1 MDKNLVRYEGIKK
14 HVVIVG
20 LLTFAQV
27 LALLFQAIYLAE
39 GIVGLY
45 KGTALNAVLPSFYGF
60 VGMFLVRHA
69 IQWGKERIC
78 YRFAN
83 KTANDIQSQLV
94 DKVFKLG
101 PRAIG
106 KKGSGDMI
114 TLTLE
119 GVPSFR
125 TYIELFIPRTISILI
140 TPVIVLIYV
149 FQADFV
155 TGLVLLVVF
164 PISIIFLILIG
175 ILSQKKID
183 AQWETYQ
190 LLSRHFV
197 DSLRGLVTLKY
208 LGKSKGHRSSI
219 QTVSNK
225 YRIATNRTL
234 RLAFASSFSLDFFA
248 SLSVAVVAVELGLR
262 LISGNM
268 DLTPALTLLILA
280 PDYFLP
286 VRELGNDYHATM
298 DGKEAGKTIMDFLD
312 QEEDEKKEI
321 PITKWNETSSLV
333 VSGLQKRSQEEDR
346 YILKDIHFSVNGYKK
361 IGIVGMSGA
370 GKSTLIDILTGFTQ
384 PTEGTFIINGQ
395 ATDHFAHSDWQEQL
409 SYIPQHPYIFATT
422 VEENIRFYK
431 PDATIEEVEEAAQRA
446 GLTQLIN
453 ELPNGFNELIGQ
465 GGRVLSGG
473 EEQRLALA
481 RTLLQDRP
489 IMIFDEPT
497 AHLDIET
504 EHEIK
509 DIMLPLL
516 ENKLVFF
523 TTHRLHWMREME
535 QIIVLKDGEIEAVG
549 KHEDLYKNSKAYK
562 ELIDAQLG
570 GKISE

>member
-1 MDKNLVRYEGIKK
+1 MDKNIVRFEGIKK
-14 HVVIVG
+14 HFVVVS
-20 LLTFAQV
+20 LLTIVQV
-27 LALLFQAIYLAE
+27 IALVFQAIYLAE

-45 KGTALNAVLPSFYGF
+45 KGTAVYAVLPSFYGF
-60 VGMFLVRHA
+60 VGMFFIRHL
-69 IQWGKERIC
+69 IQWVKEKIC

-83 KTANDIQSQLV
+83 QTANELQKKLV
-94 DKVFKLG
+94 EKVFQLG
-101 PRAIG
+101 PKAIG

-119 GVPSFR
+119 GIPSFR
-125 TYIELFIPRTISILI
+125 TYLELFIPRAISIMI
-140 TPVIVLIYV
+140 TPTIVLFY
-149 FQADFV
+149 FFKADV
-155 TGLVLLVVF
+155 GTGLILMIVL

-175 ILSQKKID
+175 ILSQKKMD

-208 LGKSKGHRSSI
+208 LGKSKKHRQSI
-219 QTVSNK
+219 QTVSEK

-262 LISGNM
+262 LINGNM
-268 DLTPALTLLILA
+268 DLQLALTLLILA

-298 DGKEAGKTIMDFLD
+298 DGKEALKTITNFLD
-312 QEEDEKKEI
+312 QKQEEKKEI
-321 PITKWNETSSLV
+321 SITKWNETSSLI
-333 VSGLQKRSQEEDR
+333 VSGLQKHIEEEDR
-346 YILKDIHFSVNGYKK
+346 SILKDIHFHVNGYKK

-370 GKSTLIDILTGFTQ
+370 GKSTLTDIITGFTL
-384 PTEGTFIINGQ
+384 PTNGQIIINGQ
-395 ATDHFAHSDWQEQL
+395 VTDHFAHTAWQEQL
-409 SYIPQHPYIFATT
+409 SYIPQHPYIFAAT

-431 PDATIEEVEEAAQRA
+431 PDATIEEVKEAATRA
-446 GLTQLIN
+446 GLAELIN
-453 ELPNGFNELIGQ
+453 ELPNGYQEMIGQ

-481 RTLLQDRP
+481 RTLLQERP

-509 DIMLPLL
+509 EIMLPIL

-535 QIIVLKDGEIEAVG
+535 QIIVLKNGEIEAIG
-549 KHEDLYKNSKAYK
+549 KHADLYRDSKAYK

-570 GKISE
+570 GENK

>member
-1 MDKNLVRYEGIKK
+1 MDKNIVRFEGIKK
-14 HVVIVG
+14 HFVLVS
-20 LLTFAQV
+20 LLTIVQV
-27 LALLFQAIYLAE
+27 IALIFQAIYLAE

-45 KGTALNAVLPSFYGF
+45 KGTAVNAVLPSFYGF
-60 VGMFLVRHA
+60 VGMFSIRHL
-69 IQWGKERIC
+69 IQWVKEKIC

-83 KTANDIQSQLV
+83 QTANELQKKLV
-94 DKVFKLG
+94 EKVFQLG
-101 PRAIG
+101 PKAIG
-106 KKGSGDMI
+106 KRGSGDMI

-119 GVPSFR
+119 GIPSFR
-125 TYIELFIPRTISILI
+125 TYIELFIPRTISIVI
-140 TPVIVLIYV
+140 TPIIVLFYF
-149 FQADFV
+149 FQADLG
-155 TGLVLLVVF
+155 TGLILMIVL

-175 ILSQKKID
+175 ILSQKKMD

-208 LGKSKGHRSSI
+208 LGKSKNHRKSI
-219 QTVSNK
+219 QTVSDK

-262 LISGNM
+262 LINGNM
-268 DLTPALTLLILA
+268 DLQLALTLLILA

-286 VRELGNDYHATM
+286 IRELGNDYHATM
-298 DGKEAGKTIMDFLD
+298 DGKEALKTITDFLD
-312 QEEDEKKEI
+312 QKQEEKKEI
-321 PITKWNETSSLV
+321 PISKWNETSSLI
-333 VSGLQKRSQEEDR
+333 VSGLQKHIKEEDR
-346 YILKDIHFSVNGYKK
+346 FILKDIHFHVNGYKK

-370 GKSTLIDILTGFTQ
+370 GKSTLTDIITGFTL
-384 PTEGTFIINGQ
+384 PTDGQIIINGQ
-395 ATDHFAHSDWQEQL
+395 VTDHFAHTNWQEQL
-409 SYIPQHPYIFATT
+409 SYIPQHPYIFAAT

-431 PDATIEEVEEAAQRA
+431 PDATIEEVKEAAHRA
-446 GLTQLIN
+446 GLTELIN
-453 ELPNGFNELIGQ
+453 ELPNGYNELIGQ

-481 RTLLQDRP
+481 RTLLQERP

-509 DIMLPLL
+509 EIMLPLL

-535 QIIVLKDGEIEAVG
+535 QIIVLKNGEIEAIG
-549 KHEDLYKNSKAYK
+549 KHEDLYRDSKAYK

-570 GKISE
+570 GGNK